1 MLQGNGPLIP
11 VYASG
16 KWTTHP
22 CVCFREMDHSSR
34 CMLQGNGP
42 LIPVYASGKWGTH
55 LGVCFREMGHP
66 SRCMLQGNGAPI
78 PVYASGKCTTDPGA
92 CFGEMGHSSRNMLRG
107 MSHPSW
113 CMLLGNKL
121 SWCIIQGN
129 ESPVFLH
136 LLQKIRRN
144 LNPDSCP
151 YIRDI
156 LNDFRYYIQSSC
168 ATLTSDLFRNIL
180 HQVATGLNV
189 NQQSPQSGVRNPLII
204 LKLLLLLHG
213 GKPQPKYCDSGR
225 PEAGALLYSSETR
238 RIIQGD

>member
-1 MLQGNGPLIP
+1 MG
-11 VYASG
+11 
-16 KWTTHP
+16 
-22 CVCFREMDHSSR
+22 HSSW
-34 CMLQGNGP
+34 CMLQGNGS
-42 LIPVYASGKWGTH
+42 LILVYASGKWGTH
-55 LGVCFREMGHP
+55 PGVCFREMGH
-66 SRCMLQGNGAPI
+66 
-78 PVYASGKCTTDPGA
+78 
-92 CFGEMGHSSRNMLRG
+92 SSRSMLGG
-107 MSHPSW
+107 MSHPSR

-121 SWCIIQGN
+121 LILVYYPGEW

-168 ATLTSDLFRNIL
+168 ATLTSNLFRNIL
-180 HQVATGLNV
+180 HQVVTRLSV

-225 PEAGALLYSSETR
+225 PQAGALLYSSETR
-238 RIIQGD
+238 RITQRD